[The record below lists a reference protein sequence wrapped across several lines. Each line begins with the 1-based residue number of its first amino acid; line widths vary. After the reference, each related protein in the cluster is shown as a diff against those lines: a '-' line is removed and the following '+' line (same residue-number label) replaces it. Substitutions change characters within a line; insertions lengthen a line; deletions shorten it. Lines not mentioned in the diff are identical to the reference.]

1 MAPCSLLPEKQHS
14 ICEVVAGILWRNDE
28 FLACKRPVGSPRSG
42 FWEFPGGKVE
52 TQETLE
58 QALERE
64 LVEELGIQVIA
75 CNFWH
80 SVEHQYPDLLVRL
93 HFFYVTLFTGEPQP
107 LIGQSLA
114 WMTASTTQANTFLEA
129 DRPLLALLREQ
140 EALR

>member
-1 MAPCSLLPEKQHS
+1 MAYCPSTPEKQHS
-14 ICEVVAGILWRNDE
+14 MCEVVAGILWRNNE
-28 FLACKRPVGSPRSG
+28 FLACKRPEGSPRSG

-52 TQETLE
+52 AQETLE
-58 QALERE
+58 QALKRE
-64 LVEELGIQVIA
+64 LVEELGIQVVA

-80 SVEHQYPDLLVRL
+80 CVEHQYPDLLVRL